1 MAVRADETKAPLYWQ
16 LATTLRGRIAEGEY
30 AAGGQLPTE
39 GALCLE
45 FGVSRITVRGALDR
59 LAAEGL
65 LRRERGR
72 GTFVAAPPFEH
83 GLVTLNDFA
92 EDMDAAGL
100 TAASVVTH
108 LAEEAASEAIAGE
121 LALPTGT
128 PIVRLDRVRL
138 AAGQPLAFDHTFL
151 PRRYGLRLDREALA
165 TETIYQQLSGRYG
178 IAIRRGRY
186 QIEALNAPTDLAARL
201 GVVPG
206 AALLFL
212 HRTSFAADSGI
223 MYYQQ
228 RYYRG
233 DRVRYQLDLH
243 RPGPHVQSQ
252 PPRADHHGPTRHSS
266 AVQQNDLPG
275 RSIT

>member
-1 MAVRADETKAPLYWQ
+1 MTIRADETKAPLYWQ
-16 LATTLRGRIAEGEY
+16 LAATLRGRIAGGEY
-30 AAGGQLPTE
+30 RAGAQLPTE

-59 LAAEGL
+59 LTTEGL

-72 GTFVAAPPFEH
+72 GTFVAAPPVEH
-83 GLVTLNDFA
+83 ELLLLNDFA

-100 TAASVVTH
+100 TSSSVVTH
-108 LAEEAASEAIAGE
+108 LAEEGASEAIAGE

-138 AAGQPLAFDHTFL
+138 AAGQPLAFDRTFL
-151 PRRYGLRLDREALA
+151 PRHYGYLLDREALA
-165 TETIYQQLSGRYG
+165 TETIYQQLFTRHG

-201 GVVPG
+201 GIAPG
-206 AALLFL
+206 TALLFL
-212 HRTSFAADSGI
+212 CRTTFTAEDGI
-223 MYYQQ
+223 VYYQQ

-233 DRVRYQLDLH
+233 DRVRYQLELH
-243 RPGPHVQSQ
+243 RPGP
-252 PPRADHHGPTRHSS
+252 PARAIPDP
-266 AVQQNDLPG
+266 AG
-275 RSIT
+275 RSPA